1 MLLDKIAFSVLE
13 IQYFL
18 WKLEK
23 GSNITMQSKACSPA
37 VKNIVNLVNAI
48 EKSTEAYV
56 YIAFKFFKG

>member
-1 MLLDKIAFSVLE
+1 MLLDKIAFPVLE

-37 VKNIVNLVNAI
+37 VKTLSTLSMLLKNLQ
-48 EKSTEAYV
+48 
-56 YIAFKFFKG
+56 YI